1 MKDLLYYF
9 DKTTFVRNEL
19 GEIQD
24 SFNMSF
30 VIDGTK
36 DSCKANVY
44 SYIKT
49 KITPKTICYHL
60 GTQTWWIVSNDKVS
74 RFENENGYLYI
85 HELQLEGAIDLLNAR
100 DLTDSGF
107 NANRYSV
114 YDFINRLFRLSNFEY
129 DIQINYNNNIASDK
143 TIDYIKTFENYTLLS
158 ALREFLD
165 GYNCVAKLS
174 FATKTEDDEIL
185 LDYAIIDILS
195 KTGNSNVVS
204 RNSDEVFNDIREITN
219 TNKSNYGTSVI
230 SNAENVVST
239 KTKTYPS
246 IGSGIK
252 LGNNSNVA
260 TNGSNAILRL
270 PTNVFKAHYIDIYGT
285 KVPYG
290 YVYNGGKTTIS
301 YVDLSNK
308 SSIDNAYNEVISTLH
323 SLYPDFD
330 SSVFTKDL
338 FYKHFIRV
346 YYCDNYNA
354 VSDTFITQNRTA
366 IVRLDQGSPNVEKS
380 LVLCSEELK
389 NSLTYPK
396 QAICFNR
403 GKDYISGFG
412 CFDYQSDTEMRVIY
426 FTKDE
431 VCQEAVYQNYYLY
444 MFVGD
449 IDIDNATGEVSPASN
464 ESYEIK
470 YTAYSVNY
478 TPMTDIKIKMD
489 NDGDTIDSDLYNQ
502 NGKLNDSNSLSKV
515 LLSYVKEIESDT
527 ITKYGT
533 YYGAYVDT
541 LGFQSGGLPNV
552 GDLIK
557 VNNDLYVIN
566 NISIDFT
573 PNESTTWLVDSIGY
587 YMVAEVSMSKKVAT
601 KSLLTSPNTNIRDYG
616 IPQNN
621 NVKRKQLY
629 RDFYEFTYT
638 KESNKHNWYLP
649 LGKVLNLS
657 NQPQEYKEHI
667 AVIHTIF
674 NDNVNGHKDYYY
686 QLETT
691 TYFLK
696 KSLYEIT
703 DFKDNNIIGYG
714 YQNLWSGFDITK
726 ILTDYNNLVG
736 LYNTPISYVDNI
748 GEVKDILIKMTSIE
762 NLSQVYDDYMEHEG
776 YVDPN
781 TNKPSVSI
789 YNSSVFIPSYI
800 YTNLTTSKYDF
811 LISDKEDY
819 QKDALEVPVFEYS
832 CQVDDTDNILLG
844 ENILDRGNNDVAYLY
859 SYILT
864 NNSAYDDNNYMLLKN
879 QIPLITVNA
888 NNEAQHNYAVRF
900 DTTHINDNNPYFELS
915 LYDRETIDIDDN
927 SLVDSGTP
935 IDIDNDMTLLVIRH
949 TLTSDDLYTNVVGT
963 LGTGL
968 TTPQASE
975 PTASATYRYKIVV
988 LDDGTYA
995 VCEPDQYTFYL
1006 SFDSNSYGYF
1016 TLIRDGVY
1024 IYNDTLI
1031 RASGSLSLTTLQDDI
1046 FSWRAEP
1053 HDDYYIEGIDEDSDN
1068 SVSDNYSHSVVG
1080 KHYQTIQFTKN
1091 QGVDYVELYVNSVY
1105 SKLQAN
1111 TTIGLKKQSDTYSFT
1126 TTFITGWEVDSGGSQ
1141 ITTTIGDNSATDNV
1155 LTISPI
1161 AKRKT
1166 YTITASISGNG
1177 SGSITIYYKDPDN
1190 LGSGWSHTSLSNGQ
1204 SVSLKYQASYYWLAS
1219 ADSGSF
1225 TSGTASG
1232 GSANNP
1238 LTLGASNET
1247 ITTSFGLA
1255 KTFTWYAG
1263 SNTTI
1268 SVSIT
1273 RGNLHYSSGA
1283 NQSSY
1288 SFVLHEGDVWSCTST
1303 ANANYYFN
1311 GDPTQ
1316 TTSTISGVSYNDY
1329 ESSYTAPSASVI
1341 THTLQFKPNVV
1352 GISITLNWN
1361 DPISGSGSETKTVSN
1376 LSDGVYWTLHYNTTY
1391 SWSSTAGTYQKVL
1404 DNGSGSDTL
1413 TSNTTKNLLCGEIPS
1428 EIRVQASWTW
1438 NSTSVC
1444 VSIDRPTYYT
1454 NNYSNGEVQ
1463 WYSNIRQYMFSAIK
1477 VWRADVYAGT
1487 TYINVQASGYSQK
1500 TFSKSFPYVIDL
1512 DPSQM
1517 YYNLS
1522 QDEIDELMYLIPE

>member
-9 DKTTFVRNEL
+9 DKTTFVRKEL
-19 GEIQD
+19 GEIQTN
-24 SFNMSF
+24 FNMSF
-30 VIDGTK
+30 VVDGTK
-36 DSCKANVY
+36 DSSKINVF
-44 SYIKT
+44 SYT
-49 KITPKTICYHL
+49 NNEITPNTICYHL
-60 GTQTWWIVSNDKVS
+60 ATNNWFILKNDKVS
-74 RFENENGYLYI
+74 RHENENGYFYS
-85 HELQLEGAIDLLNAR
+85 HELQLQGAIELLNAR
-100 DLTDSGF
+100 DLPDSGF

-114 YDFINRLFRLSNFEY
+114 DDFITRLFRLSNFEY
-129 DIQINYNNNIASDK
+129 NIQINYNNNIAKDK
-143 TIDYIKTFENYTLLS
+143 IVDYIKTFENYTPLS

-195 KTGNSNVVS
+195 KTGNVNVPI
-204 RNSDEVFNDIREITN
+204 RNASEVFNDIREIKN
-219 TNKSNYGTSVI
+219 ANKSNYGTSVI

-239 KTKTYPS
+239 RTKTYPS
-246 IGSGIK
+246 VGSVK
-252 LGNNSNVA
+252 LSSN
-260 TNGSNAILRL
+260 TNTIERETAILRL
-270 PTNVFKAHYIDIYGT
+270 PSNIFK
-285 KVPYG
+285 V
-290 YVYNGGKTTIS
+290 N
-301 YVDLSNK
+301 YVDMFNSKMQLRYEYDGIQTLIASYDPTDI
-308 SSIDNAYNEVISTLH
+308 SSCTKAYNTLIS
-323 SLYPDFD
+323 
-330 SSVFTKDL
+330 
-338 FYKHFIRV
+338 RV
-346 YYCDNYNA
+346 ELLPNMTEEMLNEIKAQISPQILTDQARRRFYYCDNYDPINDLFHSEYPIIKMETTTLNDF
-354 VSDTFITQNRTA
+354 VDC
-366 IVRLDQGSPNVEKS
+366 
-380 LVLCSEELK
+380 VLTNSELGKTLPKWE
-389 NSLTYPK
+389 NSIYYD
-396 QAICFNR
+396 R
-403 GKDYISGFG
+403 GKNYIEHF
-412 CFDYQSDTEMRVIY
+412 Y
-426 FTKDE
+426 FFNHNGDKKASVYDDEKTLYTKI
-431 VCQEAVYQNYYLY
+431 NYPLGKT
-444 MFVGD
+444 FT
-449 IDIDNATGEVSPASN
+449 IDIGGPYYDISNACF
-464 ESYEIK
+464 I
-470 YTAYSVNY
+470 VNY
-478 TPMTDIKIKMD
+478 IPMSDIKIKMD

-533 YYGAYVDT
+533 YYGAYVNT

-552 GDLIK
+552 GDLIN
-557 VNNDLYVIN
+557 VNDELYVIN

-573 PNESTTWLVDSIGY
+573 PNESTTWLEDSIGY

-629 RDFYEFTYT
+629 RDFYEFAYT

-649 LGKVLNLS
+649 LGKVLNLT
-657 NQPQEYKEHI
+657 NQAQDYKEHI
-667 AVIHTIF
+667 AVISCQFANELNNSKVYH
-674 NDNVNGHKDYYY
+674 Y

-696 KSLYEIT
+696 KSLYEIV

-714 YQNLWSGFDITK
+714 NQNLWSGFDLSK
-726 ILTDYNNLVG
+726 LFVDGNYNN
-736 LYNTPISYVDNI
+736 YNTPISYVDNN
-748 GEVKDILIKMTSIE
+748 GEIEQIRLRFATIEQLKD
-762 NLSQVYDDYMEHEG
+762 VYDDYTSGTAYE
-776 YVDPN
+776 DI
-781 TNKPSVSI
+781 SI
-789 YNSSVFIPSYI
+789 YNASVFVPSDI
-800 YTNLTTSKYDF
+800 YTGLHNNCDF
-811 LISDKEDY
+811 AIYESEY
-819 QKDALEVPVFEYS
+819 YKDALEVPVFEYS

-927 SLVDSGTP
+927 TLVDSGTP

-975 PTASATYRYKIVV
+975 PTASATYRNKIVV

-995 VCEPDQYTFYL
+995 VCEPDQYTL
-1006 SFDSNSYGYF
+1006 SLSYDSNSSGTF
-1016 TLIRDGVY
+1016 TLIREGLYVY
-1024 IYNDTLI
+1024 NQSEM
-1031 RASGSLSLTTLQDDI
+1031 ASDSSISIDVYEDD
-1046 FSWRAEP
+1046 FWSWTAEP
-1053 HDDYYIEGIDEDSDN
+1053 NADYYIDGELGSNGTIHN
-1068 SVSDNYSHSVVG
+1068 QGYTHSVIA
-1080 KHYQTIQFTKN
+1080 KHYQTIQFIKGD
-1091 QGVDYVELYVNSVY
+1091 GVNDFTGVIAGEDYHWTNSDSV
-1105 SKLQAN
+1105 SNL
-1111 TTIGLKKQSDTYSFT
+1111 KQSWTYLYSCT
-1126 TTFITGWEVDSGGSQ
+1126 ALTGWHITSGGSQ
-1141 ITTTIGDNSATDNV
+1141 SETTIGDNSATDNV
-1155 LTISPI
+1155 LTIQPV
-1161 AKRKT
+1161 AERNT

-1190 LGSGWSHTSLSNGQ
+1190 LGAGWSHTSLSNGQ
-1204 SVSLKYQASYYWLAS
+1204 SVSLKYQAPYYWLAS

-1232 GSANNP
+1232 GSASSP

-1247 ITTSFGLA
+1247 ITTSFCLA

-1316 TTSTISGVSYNDY
+1316 TTSTISGVSYSDY

-1404 DNGSGSDTL
+1404 DNGSGSETL
-1413 TSNTTKNLLCGEIPS
+1413 TSDTTKNLLCGEIPS
-1428 EIRVQASWTW
+1428 EIRVQANWTW

-1444 VSIDRPTYYT
+1444 VSINRPTYYT
-1454 NNYSNGEVQ
+1454 NNYSSGEVK
-1463 WYSNIRQYMFSAIK
+1463 WYNNIRQYMFSSIT

-1500 TFSKSFPYVIDL
+1500 TFSKSFSRIYDATPDDMKYD
-1512 DPSQM
+1512 
-1517 YYNLS
+1517 LS
-1522 QDEIDELMYLIPE
+1522 QDEIDELMYLIPN